1 MNKNTD
7 TDTVPGKSYTEFYNW
22 LFWNRKLRK
31 LFKKIDDESRRL
43 YDLKQIDLEILFY
56 LRYNPSASLG
66 DISRSEGLN
75 KAQVSMSVNDLK
87 TKGYIDI
94 TESEKDKRYLIYRL
108 TDKAEDLCETINT
121 SHFKKCEA
129 CFSGFT
135 EEEKDAFRI
144 LAKRISKN
152 IDDFLEDK
160 L

>member
-7 TDTVPGKSYTEFYNW
+7 TDIVPGKSYTEFYSW

-31 LFKKIDDESRRL
+31 LFKKIEDESRRL

-56 LRYNPSASLG
+56 LRDNPSASLG

-108 TDKAEDLCETINT
+108 TDKAEELCEMINA
-121 SHFKKCEA
+121 SYFIKCGA
-129 CFSGFT
+129 W
-135 EEEKDAFRI
+135 A
-144 LAKRISKN
+144 
-152 IDDFLEDK
+152 
-160 L
+160 

>member
-1 MNKNTD
+1 MNRKTD
-7 TDTVPGKSYTEFYNW
+7 TDTVPEKSYTEFYDW

-31 LFKKIDDESRRL
+31 LFKKIDDESHRL

-94 TESEKDKRYLIYRL
+94 TKSEKDKRYLIYRL
-108 TDKAEDLCETINT
+108 TDKAEELCEMISA
-121 SHFKKCEA
+121 SHFIKCEA

>member
-121 SHFKKCEA
+121 SHFIKCEA

-144 LAKRISKN
+144 LAKRISNN

>member
-7 TDTVPGKSYTEFYNW
+7 TDTVPEKSYTEFYNW

-75 KAQVSMSVNDLK
+75 KAQVSISVNDLK

-108 TDKAEDLCETINT
+108 TDKAEELCEMINA
-121 SHFKKCEA
+121 SHFIKCEA